1 MKYICKVYRYFF
13 HHDGNDI
20 SLLILA
26 AAAAASGS
34 GIVAAGL
41 WIAHAP
47 VATAA
52 TDAEP
57 VNDLPSKSAVE
68 TVLVVDDEPDA
79 LTAAAEL
86 FRNIGYDVVT
96 ASTTSRNYF

>member
-1 MKYICKVYRYFF
+1 VYRYFF
-13 HHDGNDI
+13 HHDGHDI

-41 WIAHAP
+41 WIAHAHAP

-52 TDAEP
+52 ADAES

-96 ASTTSRNYF
+96 ASTTSRNYV